1 MQDLGTTPKKN
12 KKRKGLHLYF
22 FKKVFMRLNS
32 HRILAAC
39 ILVTC
44 TLSAYSQE
52 SEKLHQR
59 ANAAMCANC
68 HGSEGRTVEKS
79 AVPALAGLPREY
91 FIQQMQAY
99 KDGSRKATVMH
110 QISKGFS
117 DAQIASMA
125 DYFSAQPR

>member
-1 MQDLGTTPKKN
+1 M
-12 KKRKGLHLYF
+12 RSF
-22 FKKVFMRLNS
+22 FSSPEKFFFTLFLTAWVFQAN
-32 HRILAAC
+32 A
-39 ILVTC
+39 
-44 TLSAYSQE
+44 QE

-125 DYFSAQPR
+125 DYFSVQPR

>member
-1 MQDLGTTPKKN
+1 MSNIFSTPEK
-12 KKRKGLHLYF
+12 LF
-22 FKKVFMRLNS
+22 F
-32 HRILAAC
+32 ILFLTAWVYQAN
-39 ILVTC
+39 
-44 TLSAYSQE
+44 AQE

-79 AVPALAGLPREY
+79 AVPPLAGLPRDY
-91 FIQQMQAY
+91 LIQQMQAY

-110 QISKGFS
+110 QISKGLS

-125 DYFSAQPR
+125 DYFSTLPR

>member
-1 MQDLGTTPKKN
+1 
-12 KKRKGLHLYF
+12 
-22 FKKVFMRLNS
+22 MRHFINFSL
-32 HRILAAC
+32 RLLALPFVMSSVSGYA
-39 ILVTC
+39 
-44 TLSAYSQE
+44 QE

-79 AVPALAGLPREY
+79 AVPPLAGLPRDY
-91 FIQQMQAY
+91 LIQQMQAF

-117 DAQIASMA
+117 DAQIASFA